1 VATTKKRTP
10 KGTPTRAPKG
20 TSNGAKRAR
29 KAATARRAPDTA
41 PDGVAPRVD
50 AADSD
55 TERRILDAARR
66 VFTRRGSAGAR
77 MQEIAE
83 EAGVNQALLHYYF
96 RTKDQLAL
104 AVFREA
110 AGRLFPGVMRIMAA
124 DAPLEA
130 RIEQVVHH
138 YIDTLRAN
146 PFLPGY
152 VLGELNFDPSRVTA
166 LATGMADA
174 AGPPGVGRARMLAR
188 LDAELASRIARGE
201 FRAITADQFLVN
213 LASLC
218 VFPFAARPM
227 VSAMFG
233 FDGGTWDDF
242 LDARRRELP
251 GYILNALRS

>member
-1 VATTKKRTP
+1 MATTR
-10 KGTPTRAPKG
+10 KGAT
-20 TSNGAKRAR
+20 KRA
-29 KAATARRAPDTA
+29 KPEPKPVTARRSAKSA
-41 PDGVAPRVD
+41 ASGAKPRADAKPRRAD

-110 AGRLFPGVMRIMAA
+110 AGRLFPGVMRIMAS

-130 RIEQVVHH
+130 RVEQVVHH

-152 VLGELNFDPSRVTA
+152 VLGELNFDPSRITA

-174 AGPPGVGRARMLAR
+174 AGPPGIGRAQMLGR
-188 LDAELASRIARGE
+188 LDAELARRVALGE
-201 FRAITADQFLVN
+201 FRPITADQFLVN

-227 VSAMFG
+227 VAAMFG
-233 FDGGTWDDF
+233 FDGGTWDAF

-251 GYILNALRS
+251 GFILNALRA

>member
-1 VATTKKRTP
+1 MATTKK
-10 KGTPTRAPKG
+10 
-20 TSNGAKRAR
+20 GAVKRKADAATRAR
-29 KAATARRAPDTA
+29 KGPAAPGPAPKTATRRAPRA
-41 PDGVAPRVD
+41 PVP
-50 AADSD
+50 DSD

-96 RTKDQLAL
+96 RTKDQLSL

-110 AGRLFPGVMRIMAA
+110 AGRLFPGVMRIMAS

-130 RIEQVVHH
+130 RVEQVVHH

-152 VLGELNFDPSRVTA
+152 VLGELSFDPSRITA
-166 LATGMADA
+166 LATGMVDA
-174 AGPPGVGRARMLAR
+174 AGSPGMSRPQLLAR
-188 LDAELASRIARGE
+188 LDAELARRAALGE
-201 FRAITADQFLVN
+201 FRPITADQFLVN

-227 VSAMFG
+227 VAAMFG
-233 FDGGTWDDF
+233 FEGGTWDAF

-251 GYILNALRS
+251 GYILNALRA

>member
-1 VATTKKRTP
+1 MATGKK
-10 KGTPTRAPKG
+10 GAPKG
-20 TSNGAKRAR
+20 AVKGSTPSGKRERKGPARAAPRTAAGRGPRTSE
-29 KAATARRAPDTA
+29 
-41 PDGVAPRVD
+41 PDG
-50 AADSD
+50 D

-96 RTKDQLAL
+96 RTKDQLSL

-110 AGRLFPGVMRIMAA
+110 AGRLFPGVMRIMAS
-124 DAPLEA
+124 DGPLES
-130 RIEQVVHH
+130 RVEQVVHH

-146 PFLPGY
+146 PFLPGF
-152 VLGELNFDPSRVTA
+152 VLGELNFEPSRITA

-174 AGPPGVGRARMLAR
+174 AGPPGMGRAQLLAR
-188 LDAELASRIARGE
+188 LDAELARRVARGE
-201 FRAITADQFLVN
+201 YRPITADQFLVN

-227 VSAMFG
+227 VAAMFG
-233 FDGGTWDDF
+233 FDGATWDDF

-251 GYILNALRS
+251 GYILNALRA

>member
-1 VATTKKRTP
+1 MATRKSALP
-10 KGTPTRAPKG
+10 KGTKTAR
-20 TSNGAKRAR
+20 SKRS
-29 KAATARRAPDTA
+29 AATAPRAAKTPRGA
-41 PDGVAPRVD
+41 ANRDG
-50 AADSD
+50 D

-96 RTKDQLAL
+96 RSKDQLGL

-110 AGRLFPGVMRIMAA
+110 AAQLFPGVMRIMSS
-124 DAPLEA
+124 DASIEE
-130 RIEQVVHH
+130 RIDRVVHH

-152 VLGELNFDPSRVTA
+152 VLGELNFDPSRITA
-166 LATGMADA
+166 LTTGLIDA
-174 AGPPGVGRARMLAR
+174 AGPAGVGRPQVIAR
-188 LDAELASRIARGE
+188 LDAELARRAVLGE
-201 FRAITADQFLVN
+201 FRPITADQFVVN
-213 LASLC
+213 LAALC

-227 VSAMFG
+227 VSALFG
-233 FDGGTWDDF
+233 LDAVTWDAF

-251 GYILNALRS
+251 GYILNALRA